1 MTKEYKQTKGITIR
15 LTEEEHYYLKK
26 LALENKTTVS
36 NMISLIL
43 KDYQKS
49 KNI

>member
-15 LTEEEHYYLKK
+15 LTEAEHYYLKM

-36 NMISLIL
+36 NMISIIL
-43 KDYQKS
+43 KEYQTS

>member
-36 NMISLIL
+36 NMISIIL
-43 KDYQKS
+43 KEY
-49 KNI
+49 KNNQNN